1 MMKYEFG
8 ANWTFRAGGKR
19 KALPLLKQMFDENTY
34 IFSKTVKETDHLG
47 VFKETDDINDLDQ
60 GENVEE
66 NVKNMEAA
74 ERFDLFAVHGG
85 IKYVN
90 HNLTETFHK
99 KYFQVHNLKFKNQ
112 FAREDCREKL
122 IQNVG
127 ILNEQ
132 GMACSYSESLFSETP
147 IGILK
152 IGGDSIDQFITQI
165 KSVTL
170 ERNAR
175 SIIDYL
181 RVGPE
186 ISLFKIIE

>member
-1 MMKYEFG
+1 MMKYEIG
-8 ANWTFRAGGKR
+8 SNWIFRAGGNR
-19 KALPLLKQMFDENTY
+19 KALPLLKQMFDENTH
-34 IFSKTVKETDHLG
+34 IFSKIV
-47 VFKETDDINDLDQ
+47 KETDDINDLDQ
-60 GENVEE
+60 GENFEE
-66 NVKNMEAA
+66 NVKNIEAA

-132 GMACSYSESLFSETP
+132 GIACSYCESLFSETP
-147 IGILK
+147 TGMLK

-165 KSVTL
+165 KSVPL

-186 ISLFKIIE
+186 ISLFKIIK

>member
-1 MMKYEFG
+1 MKYEIG
-8 ANWTFRAGGKR
+8 INWIFRAGGNR
-19 KALPLLKQMFDENTY
+19 KALPLLKQMFDENTC
-34 IFSKTVKETDHLG
+34 IFSKIIKETDHLG

-99 KYFQVHNLKFKNQ
+99 KYFQVYNLKFKNQ

-122 IQNVG
+122 IQNAG
-127 ILNEQ
+127 I
-132 GMACSYSESLFSETP
+132 
-147 IGILK
+147 
-152 IGGDSIDQFITQI
+152 
-165 KSVTL
+165 
-170 ERNAR
+170 
-175 SIIDYL
+175 
-181 RVGPE
+181 
-186 ISLFKIIE
+186 